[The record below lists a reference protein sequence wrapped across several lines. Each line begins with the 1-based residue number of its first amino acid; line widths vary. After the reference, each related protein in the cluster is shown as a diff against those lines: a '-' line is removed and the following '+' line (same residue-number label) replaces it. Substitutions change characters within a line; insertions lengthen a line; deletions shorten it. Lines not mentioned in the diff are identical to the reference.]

1 MKRRTEDDE
10 GQDFEE
16 YDDEDEDD
24 LDRAQDDED

>member
-10 GQDFEE
+10 GQDFDE